1 MDRILELTTRF
12 PELKICSEDVLNA
25 VNAIIDCYKAG
36 GKVLICGN
44 GGSSSDSS
52 HIVGEFMKGF
62 LKLRPLSAKKRA
74 ELKSNCADITDELL
88 DNLQGSLP
96 AINLT
101 ENSGIISAF
110 ANDVDP
116 VNVYAQQVLGYG
128 KKGDV
133 LIGITTSGNSGNV
146 LNACNLAKGLG
157 LTVIGLTGRDGG
169 KLKNASDICIIAPE
183 HETFKI
189 QELHL
194 PIYHCICAMVEEAFY
209 TE

>member
-1 MDRILELTTRF
+1 MNKIIELETRF
-12 PELKICSEDVLNA
+12 PALKGCTKDIINA
-25 VNAIIDCYKAG
+25 VEKIVNCYKNG

-52 HIVGEFMKGF
+52 HIVGELMKGF
-62 LKLRPLSAKKRA
+62 LKCRPLSAEKRA
-74 ELKSNCADITDELL
+74 ELKDKCPNITDSLL

-110 ANDVDP
+110 ANDVEP
-116 VNVYAQQVLGYG
+116 ANVYAQQVLGYG
-128 KKGDV
+128 KPGDV
-133 LIGITTSGNSGNV
+133 LIGLTTSGNSTNV
-146 LNACNLAKGLG
+146 LNACYLAKGLG

-169 KLKNASDICIIAPE
+169 KLKETSDISIIVPE
-183 HETFKI
+183 METFKI

-194 PIYHCICAMVEEAFY
+194 PVYHCICAMVEESFF

>member
-1 MDRILELTTRF
+1 MDKILELTTRF
-12 PELKICSEDVLNA
+12 PELKTCSKDVLDA
-25 VNAIIDCYKAG
+25 VNVIIECYKAS

-62 LKLRPLSAKKRA
+62 LKLRPLSAEKRA

-110 ANDVDP
+110 GP
-116 VNVYAQQVLGYG
+116 
-128 KKGDV
+128 
-133 LIGITTSGNSGNV
+133 
-146 LNACNLAKGLG
+146 
-157 LTVIGLTGRDGG
+157 
-169 KLKNASDICIIAPE
+169 SDHFQMVA
-183 HETFKI
+183 
-189 QELHL
+189 
-194 PIYHCICAMVEEAFY
+194 AMSAFVAG
-209 TE
+209 

>member
-1 MDRILELTTRF
+1 MDKILELTTRF
-12 PELKICSEDVLNA
+12 PELKSCSEDVLNA
-25 VNAIIDCYKAG
+25 VNAIINCYKAG
-36 GKVLICGN
+36 GKVMICGN

-52 HIVGEFMKGF
+52 HIVGELMKGF
-62 LKLRPLSAKKRA
+62 LKLRPLNSEKRE
-74 ELKSNCADITDELL
+74 ELKNNCPSISDELL

-110 ANDVDP
+110 ANDVEP
-116 VNVYAQQVLGYG
+116 ANVYAQQVLGYG

-133 LIGITTSGNSGNV
+133 LIGITTSGNSCNV
-146 LNACNLAKGLG
+146 LNACYLAKGLG

-169 KLKNASDICIIAPE
+169 KLKTVSDICIVAPE